1 MNFETL
7 ISGHIQ
13 NTIWFM
19 ALEFFF
25 IGVIFSYTYIIAR
38 HFYIFYVTVPPVR
51 MAGRAVE
58 RELSV
63 ETDIPLEDDEDTY
76 TR

>member
-1 MNFETL
+1 MFVSARQEQ
-7 ISGHIQ
+7 S
-13 NTIWFM
+13 M
-19 ALEFFF
+19 
-25 IGVIFSYTYIIAR
+25 IASS
-38 HFYIFYVTVPPVR
+38 VTVPPVR